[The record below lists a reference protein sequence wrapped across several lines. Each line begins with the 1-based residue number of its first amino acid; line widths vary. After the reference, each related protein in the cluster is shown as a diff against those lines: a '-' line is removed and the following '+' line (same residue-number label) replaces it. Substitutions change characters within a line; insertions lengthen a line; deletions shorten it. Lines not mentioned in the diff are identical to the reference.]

1 MSNSILPSRVSDT
14 FVAFVFG
21 VVAKE
26 YARGGSKLKFGFGV
40 GSKIRIAK
48 APKWF
53 KNGVVRCF
61 VKKNLK
67 GRLIV
72 DYWRGNVIEHL

>member
-26 YARGGSKLKFGFGV
+26 YARGGSKLKFDFGV
-40 GSKIRIAK
+40 GS
-48 APKWF
+48 
-53 KNGVVRCF
+53 
-61 VKKNLK
+61 
-67 GRLIV
+67 
-72 DYWRGNVIEHL
+72 